1 MAIVSVRQS
10 AHLKATV
17 LALKAAP
24 KSIRADVRKQTRA
37 VAGPEWM
44 RALEA
49 EATTVQESRM
59 LVATAR
65 ITVSDQSVKVT
76 SAGSKRKALSGGA
89 TPIGQGKAFEFGS
102 NKGHGR
108 QLPPVRRGG
117 YVFYPALAEMAPR
130 IISLWVQTAV
140 RVVHNALEG
149 RRD

>member
-24 KSIRADVRKQTRA
+24 ASIRRDVRKQTRT

-65 ITVSDQSVKVT
+65 VQVSDQSVKVT

-102 NKGHGR
+102 RYGHGIK
-108 QLPPVRRGG
+108 PVRRGG

-130 IISLWVQTAV
+130 IIALWVQTSV